1 MKGKEVQGRN
11 GRTKEEQD
19 KVNQTDPVI
28 ELDNEVVGGL
38 LGAKLEIQDS
48 VDSQL

>member
-1 MKGKEVQGRN
+1 MR
-11 GRTKEEQD
+11 
-19 KVNQTDPVI
+19 TDPVI

-48 VDSQL
+48 VYSQL